1 MMPTTLQYTRHGK
14 IGDTMDYSIETY
26 GLKKVYEGVTAVRGL
41 DLKVEKGCFFGFL
54 GPNGAGK
61 STTIKMLTGIIA
73 PTEGDARLLGIPL
86 RRQPLQIKRRIG
98 VVPEDLCL
106 FENLT
111 AREYLAF
118 VGRMYKLPR
127 EVVLQRMDELLA
139 LLNLAEANKTLIL
152 EYSHGMKKKISLAA
166 ALIHDPD
173 LLFLDEPFEGI
184 DAVASRTIKDVLQQ
198 MVNQG
203 RTIFL
208 TSHILA
214 IVEQLC
220 THIGIIH
227 KGELILQGSLAEVAQ
242 GESLENRFVDIVG
255 RGQAESGGLSWLGG
269 GRSG

>member
-1 MMPTTLQYTRHGK
+1 
-14 IGDTMDYSIETY
+14 MDYSIETY
-26 GLKKVYEGVTAVRGL
+26 GLRKVYDGVTAVKGL

-61 STTIKMLTGIIA
+61 STTIKMLTGLIA

-86 RRQPLQIKRRIG
+86 RRQPLQVKRRIG

-127 EVVLQRMDELLA
+127 GVVLQRMEELLA
-139 LLNLAEANKTLIL
+139 LLGLTDTNKTLIL
-152 EYSHGMKKKISLAA
+152 EYSHGMKKKMSLAA

-198 MVNQG
+198 MVSQG

-220 THIGIIH
+220 SHIGIIH
-227 KGELILQGSLAEVAQ
+227 QGELILQGSLEEVAR
-242 GESLENRFVDIVG
+242 GETLEDRFVSIVG
-255 RGQAESGGLSWLGG
+255 QGQAVAPGLSWLGG
-269 GRSG
+269 RAL

>member
-1 MMPTTLQYTRHGK
+1 ME
-14 IGDTMDYSIETY
+14 YSIETY
-26 GLKKVYEGVTAVRGL
+26 GLKKVYEEVTAVRAL
-41 DLKVEKGCFFGFL
+41 DLRVEKGCFYGFL

-61 STTIKMLTGIIA
+61 STTIKMLTGIVP
-73 PTEGDARLLGIPL
+73 PTEGEARLLGIPL
-86 RRQPLQIKRRIG
+86 TRQPLKIKRRIG

-118 VGRMYKLPR
+118 VGRMYKLPAALS
-127 EVVLQRMDELLA
+127 VQRTDELLT
-139 LLNLAEANKTLIL
+139 LLGLADTKKTLIL

-184 DAVASRTIKDVLQQ
+184 DAVASRTIKEVLQQ
-198 MVNQG
+198 MVAQG

-208 TSHILA
+208 TSHILT

-220 THIGIIH
+220 SHVGIIH
-227 KGELILQGSLAEVAQ
+227 QGELIAQGRLAEVAAGQ
-242 GESLENRFVDIVG
+242 SLENFFVDIVG
-255 RGQAESGGLSWLGG
+255 EGQADTAGLSWLDGG
-269 GRSG
+269 AHR

>member
-1 MMPTTLQYTRHGK
+1 ME
-14 IGDTMDYSIETY
+14 YSIETY
-26 GLKKVYEGVTAVRGL
+26 GLKKSFDGKIAVQGL
-41 DLKVEKGCFFGFL
+41 DLKVEKGCFYGFL

-73 PTEGDARLLGIPL
+73 PTEGDARLLGISL
-86 RRQPLQIKRRIG
+86 SRKPLQIKRRIG

-118 VGRMYKLPR
+118 VGRMFKLPR
-127 EVVLQRMDELLA
+127 PVVLERMDELLS
-139 LLNLAEANKTLIL
+139 LLGLADANKTLIL
-152 EYSHGMKKKISLAA
+152 EFSHGMKKKISLAA
-166 ALIHDPD
+166 SLIHDPD

-198 MVNQG
+198 MTAQG

-208 TSHILA
+208 TSHILT

-220 THIGIIH
+220 THVGIIH
-227 KGELILQGSLAEVAQ
+227 HGGLIAQGTLAEVAD
-242 GESLENRFVDIVG
+242 GETLENRFVSIVG
-255 RGQAESGGLSWLGG
+255 RGAAESTGLSWLGG
-269 GRSG
+269 RGV